1 MLQQQPNAAGIL
13 SSCKEETLLDASHVN
28 SIAGVMML

>member
-13 SSCKEETLLDASHVN
+13 SCKEETLLDASHVN